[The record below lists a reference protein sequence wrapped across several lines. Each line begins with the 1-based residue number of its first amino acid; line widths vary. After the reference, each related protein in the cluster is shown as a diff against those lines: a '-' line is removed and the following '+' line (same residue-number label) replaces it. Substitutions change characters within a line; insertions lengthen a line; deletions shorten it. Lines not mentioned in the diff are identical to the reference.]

1 MKMTTL
7 RKEENVMP
15 KIDAEVIQKLSPYF
29 MRGDIAGA
37 MKLMETIPQA
47 RGFLARYAEIFEQE
61 HYLRYDIP
69 DSLNDILLLYQQY
82 FRDVFYLGLA
92 EHNAEEALLNKLRK
106 RLNAPDADEEA
117 LAKALEHQFHLAGY
131 HFLGGKTNGLY
142 GPYVWKTT
150 VPTTYAVELT
160 DTVSQYTVNILSGF
174 IFRSWMDYLTFGAKG
189 TGGWTSPDGTI
200 NCVEKAYDFESEQF
214 KVSLLKHEAQHSEDL
229 KRWPEIKP
237 HELEY
242 RAKLVELIFTEQ
254 MNLLEKFLRE
264 ADRSRAGDSHA
275 IASARIAEEFGDGA
289 PLDIPAIQQKA
300 RALFE
305 CSTAEMTQRYS

>member
-1 MKMTTL
+1 MVKL
-7 RKEENVMP
+7 
-15 KIDAEVIQKLSPYF
+15 DAEVIQKLSPYF
-29 MRGDIAGA
+29 IRGDIAGA
-37 MKLMETIPQA
+37 MKLMESFPQA
-47 RGFLARYAEIFEQE
+47 HSFLARFVDIFERE

-69 DSLNDILLLYQQY
+69 DSLNEILLLYQQY
-82 FRDVFYLGLA
+82 FRDVFYLGIGENDAA
-92 EHNAEEALLNKLRK
+92 ETLLNKLRK
-106 RLNAPDADEEA
+106 KLNAPDADEKT
-117 LAKALEHQFHLAGY
+117 LAKALEHQFGQAGY
-131 HFLGGKTNGLY
+131 HFLGGRTNGHY

-160 DTVSQYTVNILSGF
+160 DTVSQYTVSILSGF
-174 IFRSWMDYLTFGAKG
+174 IFRSWMDYLTFGAIG

-237 HELEY
+237 EELEY

-254 MNLLEKFLRE
+254 GNLLEKFVRE
-264 ADRSRAGDSHA
+264 ADRNRAGDSHA
-275 IASARIAEEFGDGA
+275 MASARIAEEFEGGA
-289 PLDIPAIQQKA
+289 PMDIPAIQQKA

-305 CSTAEMTQRYS
+305 RSTAQMTQQYS

>member
-1 MKMTTL
+1 MM
-7 RKEENVMP
+7 N
-15 KIDAEVIQKLSPYF
+15 IDAGVIQKLSPYF
-29 MRGDIAGA
+29 IQGDMAGA

-47 RGFLARYAEIFEQE
+47 HSFLARFVDIFERE

-82 FRDVFYLGLA
+82 FRDVFYLGIA
-92 EHNAEEALLNKLRK
+92 EHDAVEALLDKLRK
-106 RLNAPDADEEA
+106 QLNAPDADEET
-117 LAKALEHQFHLAGY
+117 LAKVLEHQFGQTGY
-131 HFLGGKTNGLY
+131 HFLGGRTNGHY

-160 DTVSQYTVNILSGF
+160 DTVSQYTVNILRGF
-174 IFRSWMDYLTFGAKG
+174 IFRSWLDYLTFGAIG

-229 KRWPEIKP
+229 KRWPEMKP
-237 HELEY
+237 QELEY

-254 MNLLEKFLRE
+254 VNLLEKFVGE
-264 ADRSRAGDSHA
+264 ADRSRTGDSHA
-275 IASARIAEEFGDGA
+275 MASARIADEFGGDTHM
-289 PLDIPAIQQKA
+289 DIPAVQQKA
-300 RALFE
+300 RELFAR
-305 CSTAEMTQRYS
+305 STAEMTQRYSYTSF